1 MLSLTGVLLGGVGA
15 FVLATIYDRE
25 NPVERKVGL
34 AVGVVMTVLGV
45 VLFTVGWFV

>member
-15 FVLATIYDRE
+15 FVLATTYDRE

-34 AVGVVMTVLGV
+34 AVGVVLTVLGV